1 VELIDKLGWIIVIF
15 IAAFVAAFT
24 VDTVTHFVIRMMEWV
39 DNSLPF
45 AKLWTH

>member
-1 VELIDKLGWIIVIF
+1 VDLIDKLGWIIVIF

-24 VDTVTHFVIRMMEWV
+24 VDTVSHLVIRVMEWV

-45 AKLWTH
+45 AKL